1 MTLTAIH
8 PWWRGG
14 DRKVHRPARDADT
27 PLIAL
32 PAGLAD
38 PNRGAPT
45 FAAELSRMWPGAL
58 PRANYIRCNDRPNLF
73 IEATFPDK

>member
-1 MTLTAIH
+1 MTLSAIY
-8 PWWRGG
+8 PWWRED
-14 DRKVHRPARDADT
+14 DRGRHWLARDADT

-45 FAAELSRMWPGAL
+45 FACGAL
-58 PRANYIRCNDRPNLF
+58 SDVARNITKSELHSL
-73 IEATFPDK
+73 